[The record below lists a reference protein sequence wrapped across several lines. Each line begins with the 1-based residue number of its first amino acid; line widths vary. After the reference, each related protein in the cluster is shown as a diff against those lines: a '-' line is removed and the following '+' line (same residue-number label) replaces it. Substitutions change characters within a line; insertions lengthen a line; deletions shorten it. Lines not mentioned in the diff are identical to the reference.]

1 MVISNCLLQYG
12 YGLSPITLPISYT
25 TEYSVVI
32 SPVDGW
38 GGHVERIY
46 RANKTLQSF
55 GVSADKF
62 YNSGGISYVF
72 WITVGY

>member
-1 MVISNCLLQYG
+1 M
-12 YGLSPITLPISYT
+12 
-25 TEYSVVI
+25 VI